1 MVDVATLLNDGGWTV
16 AESRRLRDRARTL
29 RDEACAIVLTY
40 RAHRFRVIR
49 GGNDGEDGQRHRT
62 ILRAVAWYPAVK
74 TFVGSSRG
82 GLCAVCRGLIRL
94 NDVEYDIEA
103 GPWKV
108 RIDVSCYRLFVEEMS
123 DALRA

>member
-1 MVDVATLLNDGGWTV
+1 MTAGGRWPRADASAT
-16 AESRRLRDRARTL
+16 
-29 RDEACAIVLTY
+29 ACAIVLTY
-40 RAHRFRVIR
+40 RAHR
-49 GGNDGEDGQRHRT
+49 RT
-62 ILRAVAWYPAVK
+62 ILRAFAWYPAVK